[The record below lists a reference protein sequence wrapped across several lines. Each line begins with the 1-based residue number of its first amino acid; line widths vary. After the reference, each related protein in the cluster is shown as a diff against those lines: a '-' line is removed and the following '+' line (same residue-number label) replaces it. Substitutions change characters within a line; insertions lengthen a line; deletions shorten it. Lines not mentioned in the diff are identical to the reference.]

1 MSKYKVGCV
10 QEAFF
15 FQWFRLN
22 ADLIALGKNYADSSL
37 NLRFARSV
45 GVENEYRA
53 ASEEIQN
60 EKYNFVLINN
70 SQSCPSPSFRVGTH
84 LVSTNCPPCFYIKT
98 NCLKF

>member
-1 MSKYKVGCV
+1 M
-10 QEAFF
+10 
-15 FQWFRLN
+15 N

-70 SQSCPSPSFRVGTH
+70 SQSCPSPSKDKLTKRHKRMGKMI
-84 LVSTNCPPCFYIKT
+84 NWIWIQKER
-98 NCLKF
+98 KRKKKIRGGGG